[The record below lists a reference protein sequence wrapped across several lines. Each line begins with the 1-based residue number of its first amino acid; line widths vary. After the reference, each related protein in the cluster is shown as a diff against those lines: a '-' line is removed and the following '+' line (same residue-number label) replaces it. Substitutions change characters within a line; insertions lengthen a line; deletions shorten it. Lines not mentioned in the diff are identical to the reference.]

1 MVAAVSSFIF
11 NRAVLPALSAVGAS
25 ASVTTAAALATN
37 VAVRGAAFLA
47 VGALIRGLS
56 PKPAVPEP
64 QIPLRQSTPE
74 AKSAFGRV
82 RGGVAY
88 LLYEEVDG
96 DSVDVGALHYGRI
109 GGIDQLYLHDDEIST
124 GTGPLG
130 AGFVLGDSQTG
141 QYYQAV
147 YVDTRDGV
155 AGQSA
160 FHRASTMVPGDVW
173 TSAHRGE
180 GCALIELVCLGP
192 KKERVA
198 KVYPR
203 GLPVPSALYRGQYVY
218 DWTNPAHDIN
228 DWTTWSGGDENPIR
242 QLVTFM
248 INPRDPDPAM
258 PGRCLGMG
266 EDFNET
272 FANNLSRLTAAAQV
286 CDQQVAKKG
295 GGTEPRYSCNF
306 EYFVGEDPAD
316 TIQRFL
322 DACDGWMGED
332 GAGGLVLDAG
342 AFSAPTVTV
351 ELDWIT
357 GYDIV
362 RGEPDEARKNVIQGF
377 WTDPDNLYARVEA
390 DRWFDATNIAL
401 TGKQRVLPAEFPQ
414 VHSHGQVRRLVKR
427 VASRLTAP
435 ARGTLICDL
444 NALKCLGER
453 YLRLPAEFTEADE
466 LAGAAI
472 EVDGF
477 EIDLENDR
485 VVIGFILA
493 DETIDA
499 WDPDSE
505 EGLAPPVGGG
515 ADLQPVPV
523 IDSADITASVTTREV
538 FGGDRSAHAQLVFDA
553 PVKTYDLGAGVLLDS
568 PRDDLVWVV
577 RWRASSSG
585 DAWDEAII
593 EGDVISGDQVA
604 GYQVTL
610 TTPALPRQALDVQ
623 VAAVGVA
630 GARGD
635 WSDSIT
641 VDVSAATA
649 PQLAGP
655 QNVAASAAIEATP
668 QGVRRPALSVTFDP
682 ITDPQAQMVVIATKA
697 VGAAQSTF
705 AQIDMVEP
713 RMGARK
719 SWNVP
724 VGETVDV
731 GVRVW
736 AKWREPSDW
745 VVVPGVAI
753 PDELGATNVGGLNR
767 DAIEAADAAIAQA
780 AADAQTA
787 ADNAQTAAADVQAG
801 IDAGLDV
808 IDASAGDFAAAMA
821 TLRDS
826 FATGHA
832 SVDEAVAARLALI
845 DNTASSLAGDIQAQV
860 RDTRDALA
868 IAARTAMAV
877 QAQIEQ
883 SQVLEESVGNFS
895 AGFSSRIAVILSEV
909 AALTTQVD
917 AWTAVNVTGDITAAL
932 NAEINAR
939 VSGDDAQASR
949 SDSIETTANDAQ
961 QKADSILAL
970 TYSPSSAIALKFS
983 GIEQNVGA
991 LQTQYTNIVNLENLG
1006 GSALLSM
1013 LESFEAD
1020 LDPANPDS
1028 FRAAF
1033 DEARQIQIDDNAA
1046 RTREIRDT
1054 RAEVARAALF
1064 IRSLRESTL
1073 FENEGALRLIEEANL
1088 AIAGNTASFQSI
1100 LDMTLSPSSALV
1112 LRFSGIEAELDEEQS
1127 GSLAA
1132 RVGANENIVLA
1143 PGTGLVDR
1151 TSALELDLD
1160 ETEAGSLAAEVADHE
1175 YALFDGVAGLAGR
1188 MSTVETSLNPGS
1200 SGSLAAQVADLQST
1214 RLADN
1219 TATAREIRELWAAS
1233 ARSNVGF
1240 QAQIEA
1246 IASENENTLRII
1258 ETAQVSA
1265 DEANTRVDYIL
1276 DLSIVDGTSLGNRL
1290 DSIEATAND
1299 AATQVSLDEAVQV
1312 QASDNAAVLRALRDV
1327 QAIAARTSIGF
1338 RAHLEARASSEEG
1351 ILAEIETFRVE
1362 TSKGLAQLET
1372 TKITAVDLE
1381 DAFAGFGLSLSSTF
1395 NIPTRFDAVEDEL
1408 NPATPGSTANL
1419 AVNAATQAD
1428 IDSSLVNWQLAINSS
1443 TRTIAGHLNHIED
1456 GVDAVTIDLDQNY
1469 LTTAEAN
1476 SAFTTMSEVETALA
1490 TWQVSVNASTR
1501 TIADHL
1507 NHIEDTADATA
1518 ADLAANY
1525 YTEAEADQAFVAES
1539 DLESALAAWQVS
1551 VNASTRT
1558 IADHLNHIED
1568 QADNTAA
1575 SLANDYLTA
1584 SEANL
1589 AFMTESEV
1597 DNALASWAISVGAT
1611 TQDIAAWI
1619 TEHAAAITTLEGGGS
1634 AVYSLILDVNGHI
1647 SGLYATNDGTT
1658 SNIVWATDEF
1668 IIGDGLDTTAPFRF
1682 DTGTGTFQ
1690 AQNFEVD
1697 FALLRN
1703 VVIGAAEIED
1713 ASITSLKMANGS
1725 VGVELEADR
1734 RDNELWYS
1742 GTISNPTTTSQFR
1755 IFTEY
1760 TDWADVKPGDALRL
1774 ELDYMIEATIG
1785 SFEWLLFE
1793 DELEF
1798 QFEYEDGS
1806 TAFYSPDSA
1815 VSKRRFGA
1823 ADNTGGGPNI
1833 SGVRPSNDHRSI
1845 ARIKIGTPTSTPWMQ
1860 AGSHSPL
1867 KRVRARYFIRT
1878 RGGNATTTCIYGG
1891 NYNGAAVRTGLKLV
1905 YAECLLTKT
1914 VSGPIQT

>member
-1 MVAAVSSFIF
+1 MPKAAISAFNVVVQIGTKALMTVGLGKSAAYAVAKFAATSAVFSAVSVATTAILAPKIGGGGSPL
-11 NRAVLPALSAVGAS
+11 NLQDSLDAGVPYVAGRRAVNGTLQHADEFGADDRYMGFVKVVSGAGPVDALESVRANNDTVTLDGSGKATAPEIYKDKFWFRYQLGAQPESAQLTQPGLYQSAAMSGWSSSEKLSGKAAYILTLEQDSKTKSYPAGAPQVETILRGIKWYDPRLDSTYPGGSGSCRLGDQSTYVYSVNGAIHALGYALGLLENGKIVEGFGCSAASLDIQSYVEAANVADLNNWTCNAYWTSADDPWEVYLAFLQAAGAS
-25 ASVTTAAALATN
+25 PLIKWGKMSCVSRGAVRVSLTTISAKDTAAGVSIQPLAGRRDRINTVTPRCPLESHNWTEPDQTPVKVQTLIDDEDSGEERQRAVPYPFVTN
-37 VAVRGAAFLA
+37 EGNTNQAAQLAAYDIMDSREGMTGIIPVRPHLMDLEPGDCFTVTEPGFNLTSQKFLVHKRSFDFETGVSVLHVVSETDGKHAFAMGQSTDAPDAPTLSVPDPTEVPAPAVSVWTAVAGTGDQPNLVVTGATDNATATHVRLEYRLTTPSGGGSWPDDDTGWVIYDDFPIETESITVTGLEPNTSYQVAVSY
-47 VGALIRGLS
+47 I
-56 PKPAVPEP
+56 
-64 QIPLRQSTPE
+64 
-74 AKSAFGRV
+74 SAFGVPGTR
-82 RGGVAY
+82 
-88 LLYEEVDG
+88 
-96 DSVDVGALHYGRI
+96 RI
-109 GGIDQLYLHDDEIST
+109 IATLST
-124 GTGPLG
+124 GTL
-130 AGFVLGDSQTG
+130 
-141 QYYQAV
+141 
-147 YVDTRDGV
+147 
-155 AGQSA
+155 
-160 FHRASTMVPGDVW
+160 
-173 TSAHRGE
+173 
-180 GCALIELVCLGP
+180 
-192 KKERVA
+192 
-198 KVYPR
+198 
-203 GLPVPSALYRGQYVY
+203 
-218 DWTNPAHDIN
+218 N
-228 DWTTWSGGDENPIR
+228 
-242 QLVTFM
+242 
-248 INPRDPDPAM
+248 
-258 PGRCLGMG
+258 
-266 EDFNET
+266 
-272 FANNLSRLTAAAQV
+272 
-286 CDQQVAKKG
+286 
-295 GGTEPRYSCNF
+295 
-306 EYFVGEDPAD
+306 
-316 TIQRFL
+316 
-322 DACDGWMGED
+322 
-332 GAGGLVLDAG
+332 AG
-342 AFSAPTVTV
+342 A
-351 ELDWIT
+351 
-357 GYDIV
+357 
-362 RGEPDEARKNVIQGF
+362 
-377 WTDPDNLYARVEA
+377 
-390 DRWFDATNIAL
+390 
-401 TGKQRVLPAEFPQ
+401 
-414 VHSHGQVRRLVKR
+414 
-427 VASRLTAP
+427 
-435 ARGTLICDL
+435 
-444 NALKCLGER
+444 
-453 YLRLPAEFTEADE
+453 
-466 LAGAAI
+466 
-472 EVDGF
+472 
-477 EIDLENDR
+477 
-485 VVIGFILA
+485 
-493 DETIDA
+493 
-499 WDPDSE
+499 
-505 EGLAPPVGGG
+505 
-515 ADLQPVPV
+515 
-523 IDSADITASVTTREV
+523 
-538 FGGDRSAHAQLVFDA
+538 
-553 PVKTYDLGAGVLLDS
+553 
-568 PRDDLVWVV
+568 
-577 RWRASSSG
+577 
-585 DAWDEAII
+585 
-593 EGDVISGDQVA
+593 
-604 GYQVTL
+604 
-610 TTPALPRQALDVQ
+610 
-623 VAAVGVA
+623 
-630 GARGD
+630 
-635 WSDSIT
+635 
-641 VDVSAATA
+641 
-649 PQLAGP
+649 
-655 QNVAASAAIEATP
+655 
-668 QGVRRPALSVTFDP
+668 
-682 ITDPQAQMVVIATKA
+682 
-697 VGAAQSTF
+697 
-705 AQIDMVEP
+705 
-713 RMGARK
+713 
-719 SWNVP
+719 
-724 VGETVDV
+724 
-731 GVRVW
+731 
-736 AKWREPSDW
+736 
-745 VVVPGVAI
+745 
-753 PDELGATNVGGLNR
+753 VGGLNR

-780 AADAQTA
+780 AAAAQTA

-883 SQVLEESVGNFS
+883 NQVLEESVGNFS
-895 AGFSSRIAVILSEV
+895 AGFSSRIAVILSDV

-991 LQTQYTNIVNLENLG
+991 LQTQYTDIINLENLG
-1006 GSALLSM
+1006 GSALLNM

-1033 DEARQIQIDDNAA
+1033 EDARQIQIDDNAA

-1073 FENEGALRLIEEANL
+1073 FENEAALRLIEEANL

-1100 LDMTLSPSSALV
+1100 LDMTLSPTSALV
-1112 LRFSGIEAELDEEQS
+1112 LRFEGI
-1127 GSLAA
+1127 
-1132 RVGANENIVLA
+1132 
-1143 PGTGLVDR
+1143 
-1151 TSALELDLD
+1151 ELDLD
-1160 ETEAGSLAAEVADHE
+1160 ETEAGSLAAQVADHE

-1214 RLADN
+1214 RLTDN
-1219 TATAREIRELWAAS
+1219 AATARDIRNLWAAT
-1233 ARSNVGF
+1233 ARSNVAF
-1240 QAQIEA
+1240 QAQVEA

-1265 DEANTRVDYIL
+1265 DQANTRVDYIL

-1312 QASDNAAVLRALRDV
+1312 QASDNVAVLRALRDV

-1456 GVDAVTIDLDQNY
+1456 DVDAVTTDLDQNY

-1525 YTEAEADQAFVAES
+1525 YTEAEADQAFLAES
-1539 DLESALAAWQVS
+1539 DLESALAAWEVS

-1634 AVYSLILDVNGHI
+1634 AVYSLTLDVNGHI
-1647 SGLYATNDGTT
+1647 SGLYATNDGST
-1658 SNIVWATDEF
+1658 SSIVWATDEF

-1798 QFEYEDGS
+1798 QFKYEDGS